1 MEDFGFSV
9 REDTAG
15 SFDTDFGGGCGYG
28 RNRTSKKLGYTPVE
42 ISSKAVQTTSNENR
56 NSSGDLF
63 NTALGILHSLT
74 SAVLILDSQRRVV
87 FANRE
92 AEALL
97 KKGDVIS
104 LDSKEQIFC
113 KDHVA
118 QNFLLQYLTSQKMAD
133 TSLFN
138 DDEGSFL
145 IPKLDGW
152 PLVAMVGCDQL
163 DALSFSEEEC
173 DTEGYVTLMIRD
185 PNARKPEKSGKLME
199 YFGLS
204 GAESSVVGELVKGSS
219 TDEIA
224 RKRSVSVITIRNQL
238 KSAQNKMGVARQ
250 SELVS
255 LVLRYVS

>member
-1 MEDFGFSV
+1 MV
-9 REDTAG
+9 
-15 SFDTDFGGGCGYG
+15 
-28 RNRTSKKLGYTPVE
+28 
-42 ISSKAVQTTSNENR
+42 
-56 NSSGDLF
+56 
-63 NTALGILHSLT
+63 
-74 SAVLILDSQRRVV
+74 
-87 FANRE
+87 
-92 AEALL
+92 
-97 KKGDVIS
+97 
-104 LDSKEQIFC
+104 
-113 KDHVA
+113 
-118 QNFLLQYLTSQKMAD
+118 TSQKMAD